1 MLQVNTMIFIRKLI
15 FIIPLLLVAYLWA
28 ATFHSGGIGCSCC
41 FPNACKCGHSMKMH
55 PGMLFLGSES
65 PEEGSHCH
73 CEQCKNHNHQ
83 ETFFLTPNSTPFQ
96 SKQALTLR
104 ENISDKIIH
113 LLNEDLNAYL
123 DTRSMS
129 KFLPL
134 FLLKASFLL

>member
-1 MLQVNTMIFIRKLI
+1 
-15 FIIPLLLVAYLWA
+15 
-28 ATFHSGGIGCSCC
+28 
-41 FPNACKCGHSMKMH
+41 MH
-55 PGMLFLGSES
+55 TEELSPRSES

-73 CEQCKNHNHQ
+73 CEQCKNNNHQ
-83 ETFFLTPNSTPFQ
+83 ETFFLTPNSTPLQ
-96 SKQALTLR
+96 GKQALTLR
-104 ENISDKIIH
+104 ENISDEIIH

>member
-1 MLQVNTMIFIRKLI
+1 MKCLTKLPLIALI
-15 FIIPLLLVAYLWA
+15 FLGILLWF
-28 ATFHSGGIGCSCC
+28 ATSHSVEAGCSCC
-41 FPNACKCGHSMKMH
+41 LLNECQCGYSTKMH
-55 PGMLFLGSES
+55 TEELSPRSES

-96 SKQALTLR
+96 GKQALTLR
-104 ENISDKIIH
+104 RNISDGIIH
-113 LLNEDLNAYL
+113 LLNGNINVYL
-123 DTRSMS
+123 DNSYTS